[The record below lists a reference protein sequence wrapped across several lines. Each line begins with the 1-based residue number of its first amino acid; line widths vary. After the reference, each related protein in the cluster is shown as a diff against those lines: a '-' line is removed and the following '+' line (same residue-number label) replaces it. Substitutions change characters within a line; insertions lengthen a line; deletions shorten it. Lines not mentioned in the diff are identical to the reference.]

1 MMFFSFLF
9 RQRRTLAICAAAV
22 LLHVLGLWWVLPQ
35 LGTAGASAAAPQK
48 APIVARLLRV
58 AAPVE
63 PVPRARTESR
73 GESVK
78 LARPVRPVSAAALAK
93 RKPQPAAAPV
103 AVQESA
109 AAPAD
114 EPAAPAQ
121 DSAGSS
127 VSEAD
132 FAPPSEAGAPVLAA
146 AGAAAGAAAVP
157 ATEPA
162 TEPAAQPAA
171 PVPAEAATA
180 PPRYKVN
187 VPPSAQI
194 VLDVER
200 RDADGTLWHGEAAMA
215 WTLRGERYTMKV
227 SAGIRLLIAR
237 VNLLVLESEGAT
249 GESGFAPTLMT
260 EQRRGRASTATHF
273 NARDKRITFSA
284 STASFALLPGT
295 QDKATVPLQLAAIA
309 RGDSTQLDGGIEI
322 LVGEDK
328 DASVY
333 RFVVLGQEL
342 LDTGL
347 GKVATWHLSRP
358 PRAGA
363 YSARLDIWLAPGHGW
378 YPVQIKNIEANG
390 AITTQTV
397 KRIVMTEAGT

>member
-1 MMFFSFLF
+1 MMFFSFLS
-9 RQRRTLAICAAAV
+9 RQRRALAICAAAV

-35 LGTAGASAAAPQK
+35 LGKAGASAAAQQKK
-48 APIVARLLRV
+48 APIEARLLSV

-63 PVPRARTESR
+63 PVPGARAEPVS
-73 GESVK
+73 
-78 LARPVRPVSAAALAK
+78 PVRSIALAK
-93 RKPQPAAAPV
+93 RRPKLAAAPV
-103 AVQESA
+103 VAQASA
-109 AAPAD
+109 AAPV
-114 EPAAPAQ
+114 Q
-121 DSAGSS
+121 DSADSS
-127 VSEAD
+127 VSEAV
-132 FAPPSEAGAPVLAA
+132 FMQPSEAGAPVPVLFSAESAA
-146 AGAAAGAAAVP
+146 
-157 ATEPA
+157 EPV
-162 TEPAAQPAA
+162 A
-171 PVPAEAATA
+171 PVPAEPVVTLPA
-180 PPRYKVN
+180 PARRYKVN

-215 WTLRGERYTMKV
+215 WTLQGERYTMKV

-237 VNLLVLESEGAT
+237 VNLLVLESEGTT
-249 GESGFAPTLMT
+249 GESGFAPILMT

-284 STASFALLPGT
+284 STASFALLPGA
-295 QDKATVPLQLAAIA
+295 QDKASLPLQLAAIA
-309 RGDSTQLDGGIEI
+309 RGDSAQLDGGIEI

-333 RFVVLGQEL
+333 RFMVLGQEL

-358 PRAGA
+358 PRSGA

-390 AITTQTV
+390 AVTTQTV
-397 KRIVMTEAGT
+397 KQIVMTEAGT